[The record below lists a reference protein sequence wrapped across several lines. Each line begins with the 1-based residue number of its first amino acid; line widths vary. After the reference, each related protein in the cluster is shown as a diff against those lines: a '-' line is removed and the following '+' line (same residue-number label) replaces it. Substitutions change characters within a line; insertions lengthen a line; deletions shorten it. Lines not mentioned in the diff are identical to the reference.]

1 MASYTRAYYTRHQ
14 NSGRVPGDAL
24 ARAIKRQHQYRTTT
38 LDRLLLMVLAVLI
51 PLGPFLP
58 AAAGF
63 TTLYLLFAVVAG
75 YTLLNRP
82 GAVARTWSHPVFLA
96 AFVLLITAILIE
108 SLHPFARYGDI
119 FSTGSMFVGALVVA
133 SLCRDR
139 RALRVSIYGYLI
151 GAVLISVMLFMTAY
165 GTLQVATATDFS
177 EAQRVRKESLEEVDA
192 NPNGLGRSAGHGAA
206 IALALGLT
214 ARSPLRRNLFFGL
227 TLFCVVA
234 SSLSMSRGAMVGV
247 GASCATIMYAYGVR
261 NMKVILVA
269 TALAVGALLWIPEA
283 VFSRMSFSLER
294 SSGKMESRGL
304 FYKAAIDH
312 LPEYVLTGVGAGN
325 FKDSWGMGTDFYRPS
340 RKVVYGA
347 HNAFIQV
354 TIFWGIAGL
363 LALMWVV
370 YLAYCCLPTGGGK
383 DVLVLCLCGIGVAIL
398 LQMMAGHGLANKSYS
413 LVLGMLVGGQ
423 RWIWPKGM
431 IRSLRWR
438 QRRHESAFGRAR

>member
-1 MASYTRAYYTRHQ
+1 MTSIVYHTRHR
-14 NSGRVPGDAL
+14 SSSRVPGDAL
-24 ARAIKRQHQYRTTT
+24 SRAKKRQHQYRTTAI
-38 LDRLLLMVLAVLI
+38 DRLLLMGLAVLI
-51 PLGPFLP
+51 PLEDFLP
-58 AAAGF
+58 VFAG
-63 TTLYLLFAVVAG
+63 TTPLYLTFAILAG

-96 AFVLLITAILIE
+96 AFILLIIAILIE
-108 SLHPFARYGDI
+108 SLHPFAQYREI
-119 FSTGSMFVGALVVA
+119 LRMGSMFIGALVIA

-139 RALRVSIYGYLI
+139 QALRASLYGCLI
-151 GAVLISVMLFMTAY
+151 GGVLISVILFLIAY
-165 GTLQVATATDFS
+165 GTLRGATATNFS
-177 EAQRVRKESLEEVDA
+177 EAQKVRTESFEEVDA
-192 NPNGLGRSAGHGAA
+192 NPNGLARSAGQGAV

-227 TLFCVVA
+227 ALFGIVA

-247 GASCATIMYAYGVR
+247 GASCATVMYAYGMR

-269 TALAVGALLWIPEA
+269 TVLAVGVLIWIPEA

-294 SSGKMESRGL
+294 DSGKLEARGR

-325 FKDSWGMGTDFYRPS
+325 FQGPWGSQTAFYNS
-340 RKVVYGA
+340 YNKIVYGA

-354 TIFWGIAGL
+354 TIFWGIVGL
-363 LALMWVV
+363 LVFISVV
-370 YLAYCCLPTGGGK
+370 YLAYRCIPTGGGK
-383 DVLVLCLCGIGVAIL
+383 DLLILCLNGIGVSIL
-398 LQMMAGHGLANKSYS
+398 LKMMVGHGLADKEYA

-423 RWIWPKGM
+423 RWIWPRGI

-438 QRRHESAFGRAR
+438 ERLRDSAFEHAR